1 MVRSWSFL
9 PAGAVLLVATLA
21 NPTAAEPS
29 SKLRVREGLAF
40 NLGPLGAPAEP
51 LAFVV
56 SAEREIKD
64 FEVLVEEIKG
74 PDGKSLA
81 SPAGVD
87 ATAERRASDRETSW
101 MIKLV
106 ADENVFALSGDYQVT
121 LRLSG
126 VAVDANAPSDAGKS
140 LAPESIATIV
150 TLKRPETLESAS
162 PLVVRLLRPTPF
174 SSAATIFSWQVR
186 SKRGTTIE
194 PCAATFESVYE
205 RARLDK
211 GQRLLGPGTVRVDAD
226 SSACKAGTLNLV
238 FEGFDRTGEFAS
250 AVVLEAPVLG
260 RGPTRIPLLIEVTDD
275 VWAPLVA
282 ITLGVGAA
290 FGVDYLNK
298 RWRPAQET
306 MLRMLRLSAQLER
319 LRRLVETP
327 ANTTELAVLAE
338 RLSRIETQTDSSKAG
353 EELDEIEKRLSAL
366 KAQQHDKILDLCKRL
381 DVLGQSAATLSSVPE
396 FVDEMKKAREFLL
409 AERADAAEESM
420 KKCEDL
426 VAAAPVGG
434 PRFGRAPESGA
445 AAPPEQRPTLE
456 VKDSHA
462 SRVVGS
468 RLSFVLA
475 VSDPTQIAG
484 AQFAWEF
491 GDDLRETTPGPQATH
506 EYGRPG
512 RFAVKVSVLAGGAEV
527 AKAET
532 SISVAPSA
540 RDRAIAQ
547 LGRGMRW
554 MDLGLSTLALGIA
567 TTSALTTT
575 YYNGKLFGTFGDY
588 VGAFVWG
595 FGMDA
600 SLRGLANV
608 VGTLRQGPS
617 RTST

>member
-1 MVRSWSFL
+1 M
-9 PAGAVLLVATLA
+9 LLIAALA
-21 NPTAAEPS
+21 NPAAAAPS

-56 SAEREIKD
+56 SAEGKIKD
-64 FEVLVEEIKG
+64 FEVLVEEIYG

-81 SPAGVD
+81 SPAGIV

-106 ADENVFALSGDYQVT
+106 TDDNVFASPGNYQVT

-126 VAVDANAPSDAGKS
+126 VAMDASAPSDAGMPS
-140 LAPESIATIV
+140 ASESIATTV

-174 SSAATIFSWQVR
+174 SSAATTISWQVR

-194 PCAATFESVYE
+194 PCAATLESVYE
-205 RARLDK
+205 RTRFDK
-211 GQRLLGPGTVRVDAD
+211 GERLLGPGTVRVDAD
-226 SSACKAGTLNLV
+226 SSACKAGTLKLV

-250 AVVLEAPVLG
+250 AAVLEAPALG

-275 VWAPLVA
+275 VWAPLAV

-290 FGVDYLNK
+290 FGLDYLNK

-306 MLRMLRLSAQLER
+306 MLRILRLSTQLER
-319 LRRLVETP
+319 LRRLVEKP
-327 ANTTELAVLAE
+327 PNTTELTALAE
-338 RLSRIETQTDSSKAG
+338 RLSRIETQADSSKSG
-353 EELDEIEKRLSAL
+353 EELDEIENRLSAL
-366 KAQQHDKILDLCKRL
+366 QTQQHDKILDLWNRL
-381 DVLGQSAATLSSVPE
+381 DVLGRSAATLASMPE
-396 FVDEMKKAREFLL
+396 FVDETKKAREFLL
-409 AERADAAEESM
+409 AERVDPAEESV

-426 VAAAPVGG
+426 AAAAPAGG

-445 AAPPEQRPTLE
+445 ATPREQGPTLD

-475 VSDPTQIAG
+475 ASDATQIAG
-484 AQFAWEF
+484 DQFAWEF
-491 GDDLRETTPGPQATH
+491 GDGARETTSRPRATH

-527 AKAET
+527 AKVET

-540 RDRAIAQ
+540 RDRAMVQ
-547 LGRGMRW
+547 FDRRMKW
-554 MDLGLSTLALGIA
+554 VDLGVSTLALGIA
-567 TTSALTTT
+567 TLSALTTT

-588 VGAFVWG
+588 AGAFLWG

-608 VGTLRQGPS
+608 VGALRQGSS
-617 RTST
+617 RT